1 MAHDLSGNPPPL
13 VRAVSPVPKFLML
26 GGVAGACA
34 LGVAAGMWARP
45 VDAERP
51 GFVAMRPEPAPPA
64 PTRQLQI
71 IVDDGPAPIGDPL
84 EVLSQDLLRQAEPRF
99 VLPTPAPAAQ
109 PPTGLMRVTATAPVE
124 ANALPAPA
132 PAPVAIAK
140 PVVTKAAPAP
150 VVALVPRKVA
160 KTEPAKAASHIK
172 AAKVEKPKAKVVLAR
187 AKIETSP
194 KPGNR
199 AEVAKAKMKA
209 KVQVAKSEPKPK
221 LAEKTAKVSRLAKL
235 ETEKAAK
242 RVKAA
247 EAKGAKA
254 LAQKARAAETRLADA
269 RAEKSR
275 RAEAAK
281 VAKAAEQRRLVAAGK
296 AASARRA
303 QIKLA
308 KAQEERT
315 RAAGLLAA
323 KAKAAKAQSAAG
335 LRMASAPRCASADP
349 LVCGASTTADRRMT
363 AAYRQAEAAGVPAG
377 ELRRQHERWLSA
389 RAAAAREAPWAVPDV
404 YQERIAELRD
414 QARYAQGGY

>member
-1 MAHDLSGNPPPL
+1 MAQDLSGNPPPL

-51 GFVAMRPEPAPPA
+51 GFVAMRPEPAAPA

-99 VLPTPAPAAQ
+99 VMPTPAPAAQ

-140 PVVTKAAPAP
+140 PVVAKALPAP
-150 VVALVPRKVA
+150 VVALPRKVA
-160 KTEPAKAASHIK
+160 KTQPAKAASPVK
-172 AAKVEKPKAKVVLAR
+172 AAKVGKPKAKVVMAR

-194 KPGNR
+194 KSGDR
-199 AEVAKAKMKA
+199 AEVAKPRAKA
-209 KVQVAKSEPKPK
+209 KVQVAKVERKPK

-247 EAKGAKA
+247 ETKGAKA
-254 LAQKARAAETRLADA
+254 LTQKARAAETRLADA

-281 VAKAAEQRRLVAAGK
+281 LARAGEQRRLAAAEK

-323 KAKAAKAQSAAG
+323 KAKAAKAQRAAG
-335 LRMASAPRCASADP
+335 LRVASAPRCASGDP

-363 AAYRQAEAAGVPAG
+363 TAYRQAEAAGVPAG